1 MIFIAFQDRR
11 GVPGAEK
18 SETKVET
25 SRQLQAL
32 VVRST
37 FKPSQSRLRYS
48 ARLEQVIKVC
58 KQPVYSSNHD
68 IPSI

>member
-11 GVPGAEK
+11 GVPGVEK

-25 SRQLQAL
+25 SRQLQEMHGP
-32 VVRST
+32 T
-37 FKPSQSRLRYS
+37 SQSSLQAS
-48 ARLEQVIKVC
+48 VHCQARASNQGVC

-68 IPSI
+68 ISSI